1 MALVLADRVKE
12 TANAPGTGTVTLLGA
27 STGYQSFAVVGNDNT
42 TYYTIS
48 DQSGS
53 NWEVGI
59 GTYTSS
65 GTTLARTTVL
75 SSSNAGSLVDFS
87 SGTQDVFVTYPSAT
101 AVMTNVAQTLSNKT
115 FSDNPT
121 LSAGTA
127 NGVTYLNGSKVL
139 TTGSALTFDGTN
151 FVNGAG
157 GVRAGTNSGGGGG
170 VLSAWGGASGATIDI
185 TPNTS
190 SGANGVTY
198 NTSFVSGGSGPHI
211 FSIGGSEQMR
221 LTSTGLGIGTSSP
234 TQKLEVN
241 GNGLFTGGQ
250 VVLNANTANYL
261 YFKNASKLVFSDTV
275 GNERMTIDS
284 SGNLGIGTS
293 SPPLKLSVLSNVIT
307 NNTSTPVVMLGSDR
321 TDYYASINSVRGSA
335 STYLGLAFSTS
346 NNALPAEAMRLDPAG
361 NLGIGNSSPSYKLD
375 VTGSARITGISSGI
389 VTSASGLL
397 GSVAAPAG
405 TIVGTSDAQTLTNK
419 RIDPRVST
427 AASTATLAPDIS
439 SFDQY
444 NLTAQAEAL
453 SVSAPTGTPQDGNK
467 LIIRIL
473 DNGTARAITW
483 NATYTAIGVTLPTTT
498 TANKMLYVGC
508 IYNFTNTRWD
518 VIALTVQA

>member
-1 MALVLADRVKE
+1 
-12 TANAPGTGTVTLLGA
+12 
-27 STGYQSFAVVGNDNT
+27 
-42 TYYTIS
+42 
-48 DQSGS
+48 
-53 NWEVGI
+53 
-59 GTYTSS
+59 
-65 GTTLARTTVL
+65 
-75 SSSNAGSLVDFS
+75 
-87 SGTQDVFVTYPSAT
+87 
-101 AVMTNVAQTLSNKT
+101 
-115 FSDNPT
+115 
-121 LSAGTA
+121 
-127 NGVTYLNGSKVL
+127 
-139 TTGSALTFDGTN
+139 
-151 FVNGAG
+151 
-157 GVRAGTNSGGGGG
+157 VRAGTNSGGGG